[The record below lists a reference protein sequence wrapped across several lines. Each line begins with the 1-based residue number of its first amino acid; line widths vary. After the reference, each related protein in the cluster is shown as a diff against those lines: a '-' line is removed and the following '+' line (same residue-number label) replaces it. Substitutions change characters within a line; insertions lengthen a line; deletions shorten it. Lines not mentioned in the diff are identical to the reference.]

1 MFIMVVI
8 SLTGRSVGVFM
19 TELSRY
25 FASMVEGK
33 GWEMFGIQSLSET
46 RLPVMCLQNV
56 CL

>member
-8 SLTGRSVGVFM
+8 SLRCRSVGVFM